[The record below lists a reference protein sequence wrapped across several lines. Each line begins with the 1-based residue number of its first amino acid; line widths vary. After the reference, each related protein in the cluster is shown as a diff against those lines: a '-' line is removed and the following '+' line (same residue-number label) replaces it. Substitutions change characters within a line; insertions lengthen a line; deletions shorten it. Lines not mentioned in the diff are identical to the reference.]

1 MADVILSSLCTTHTY
16 YTCIYVL
23 YIYVLPFVNISLFQW
38 VGSDLWSIGTYN
50 YRLFSRPPRGVR
62 GVSYPEPCGNKR
74 APQWHIMCCRI
85 VARVT
90 FETDLN
96 LLRIYY
102 TCQWPKSRNNLHTS
116 STKVIQNDQMS
127 CLSYLVQRFITFSVS
142 VSCARPIPPVDA
154 RYVSDSWLSC
164 LVPLLEFND
173 DAEDIYRD
181 DISILF
187 CFTYYYNIVVRLPS
201 AVTGVALPS
210 RSKSLLVSCYVD
222 L

>member
-1 MADVILSSLCTTHTY
+1 MKIGQYCQQQRCRHVELKQFWQAFASRG
-16 YTCIYVL
+16 
-23 YIYVLPFVNISLFQW
+23 FV
-38 VGSDLWSIGTYN
+38 SDSWAFL
-50 YRLFSRPPRGVR
+50 
-62 GVSYPEPCGNKR
+62 
-74 APQWHIMCCRI
+74 
-85 VARVT
+85 
-90 FETDLN
+90 
-96 LLRIYY
+96 YY
-102 TCQWPKSRNNLHTS
+102 TCQWSKSRNILHTS
-116 STKVIQNDQMS
+116 STKVIQNDQLS

-173 DAEDIYRD
+173 DAEDIYGD

-187 CFTYYYNIVVRLPS
+187 RFTHFYNIVVRLSS

-210 RSKSLLVSCYVD
+210 CSKSLLVSCYVD